1 MEHSLR
7 HRLQVEID
15 PEMHG
20 RAGLSRFNL
29 LVVVAIVV
37 MITVGVMETEATFRD
52 RFGGSTSALKLV
64 LFGFFAVEYGL
75 RLWVAALNPRFR
87 SALQFALTP
96 SALLDLAV
104 LISFVTPFLGVE
116 ATVFRLLQLTRILR
130 LARMGRYSRAMN
142 LLYDAIRSRSV
153 ELALSLGMAL
163 GLMLASATLLYA
175 VEAQEQP
182 EAFGSIP
189 RAMWW
194 AVETMTTVG
203 YGDVVP
209 VTPLGRLFAA
219 LTALSGIGIIAL
231 PTGVLAGAFSDA
243 IRRARDER
251 GHPHGHE

>member
-7 HRLQVEID
+7 HRLQAVVD
-15 PEMHG
+15 PEMRG
-20 RAGLSRFNL
+20 APGLSRFNL
-29 LVVVAIVV
+29 LVVLAILA
-37 MITVGVMETEATFRD
+37 MILVGVMETEVTFIE
-52 RFGGSTSALKLV
+52 RFGASTATLKLL
-64 LFGFFAVEYGL
+64 LFGFFAVEYAL
-75 RLWVAALNPRFR
+75 RLWVAALNPRYR
-87 SALQFALTP
+87 NALQFALTP

-104 LISFVTPFLGVE
+104 LFSFVTPFLGLE
-116 ATVFRLLQLTRILR
+116 ATVFRLLQLARILR

-142 LLYDAIRSRSV
+142 LLYEAIRSRNV

-163 GLMLASATLLYA
+163 GLMLASATLLYT
-175 VEAQEQP
+175 VEAQVQP
-182 EAFGSIP
+182 EAFGSVP

-209 VTPLGRLFAA
+209 VTPLGRFFAA

-243 IRRARDER
+243 IRRAREER
-251 GHPHGHE
+251 AHPHGRD